1 MKGKEYFLLILAFT
15 FLSRFLVFPKA
26 SLWAADEASESVDAT
41 VKISVCGNN
50 MKEGGE
56 DCDKDDL
63 DNQTCVS
70 IGYGEGTLGCDIG
83 CGFDISECG
92 PAPTATP
99 TPMATATPTPTPT
112 TAAATAT
119 SAPGPTSTPAPAP
132 TATPTPIVVTL
143 VEIVPLPEKVATFDI
158 DGDGQI
164 AVQEVAEAVQLWVE
178 EWRKEIKKV
187 KVEITFPEEKKVVE
201 REKPKGLIEKIWPF
215 GKKKEELAEIEEE
228 LPLAVVSEEQSILGT
243 VRLWVISRLGGE
255 IPKPVPG
262 LPAAEVL
269 KTKLEEALETE
280 EEKVAPVEEK
290 KCDVN
295 KDREC
300 DLVDFSILLY
310 YVNK

>member
-178 EWRKEIKKV
+178 EWRKELE
-187 KVEITFPEEKKVVE
+187 KVEIKITFPEEKE
-201 REKPKGLIEKIWPF
+201 T
-215 GKKKEELAEIEEE
+215 KKEAEKG
-228 LPLAVVSEEQSILGT
+228 ILET
-243 VRLWVISRLGGE
+243 VRLWVISRLRGE
-255 IPKPVPG
+255 TPKPVPG
-262 LPAAEVL
+262 PPAAEAL
-269 KTKLEEALETE
+269 KTKLERALKIE
-280 EEKVAPVEEK
+280 EEKAALVEER

-300 DLVDFSILLY
+300 DLVDFSVLLY
-310 YVNK
+310 YINK